1 MKKINFRKI
10 GILLTI
16 AFFLNSC
23 EKWIDPEINVDP
35 NAPADVNLNLL
46 LPSSQAGLAYAFG
59 GDHSRT
65 SAMWMQHLSGVDRQ
79 SFALERYSVLESDN
93 NNLWN
98 TLYGGVLKNLVI
110 MIDKGEEQGA
120 IYYTAVAKILTAF
133 TLGIITDVWND
144 APFSDALRGE
154 DGNLTAQFDTQ
165 EQLYNTMNSYL
176 NDAIALLDQTSPTG
190 VPVPGND
197 DLMYQGNTA
206 KWMKLAKALKVRYAL
221 HLSNRTNDYS
231 PVRALINE
239 GGLMTEVADN
249 FTFNFSTAAN
259 EWNPRYQF
267 DSDRGDIRVGARIV
281 NLMNA
286 TNDPR
291 RPVYFDTKGAAEYV
305 GSGPGEA
312 LTTAAWAGP
321 GYASQGS
328 PVFFFPYFEQ
338 LFIEAEVFFN
348 NDNGR
353 AAAAYNAGVMA
364 SLATHGISDP
374 DWEAAN
380 AAETAGTITME
391 KIMTGKY
398 IAMFLHSETWTDW
411 RRTNIPSLTAPPAV
425 TTATPRRYLY
435 TTDEIN
441 YNGANVPTGQT
452 ATSRVWWDV
461 P

>member
-23 EKWIDPEINVDP
+23 EKWIDPEININP
-35 NAPADVNLNLL
+35 NEPADVNLNLL
-46 LPSSQAGLAYAFG
+46 LPSSQAGIAYAFG

-110 MIDKGEEQGA
+110 MIDKGDEEGA
-120 IYYTAVAKILTAF
+120 IHYTAVAKILTAF

-144 APFSDALRGE
+144 APYSDALRGE
-154 DGNLTAQFDTQ
+154 SGNLTAQFDTQ

-176 NDAIALLDQTSPTG
+176 NDAIALLGQEA
-190 VPVPGND
+190 PVGIPKPGND

-221 HLSNRTNDYS
+221 HLSNRTGDYGS
-231 PVRALINE
+231 VRNLINE
-239 GGLMTEVADN
+239 GGLLEDVSDN
-249 FTFNFSTAAN
+249 FTFNFSAAAN

-267 DSDRGDIRVGARIV
+267 DSDRGDIRVGKRIV
-281 NLMNA
+281 DLMNA

-291 RPVYFDTKGAAEYV
+291 RPVYFYKGDSEDYF

-312 LTTAAWAGP
+312 LTTAAWIGP
-321 GYASQGS
+321 GYASQGA
-328 PVFFFPYFEQ
+328 PVFFFTYFEQ
-338 LFIEAEVFFN
+338 NFIEAEAFFG
-348 NDNGR
+348 NDNTR
-353 AAAAYNAGVMA
+353 AAEAYNAGVMA
-364 SLATHGISDP
+364 SLETHGISDP

-380 AAETAGTITME
+380 AAETSGTITME

-411 RRTNIPSLTAPPAV
+411 RRTNMPSLTAPAAAQ
-425 TTATPRRYLY
+425 TAIPRRYLY

-441 YNGANVPTGQT
+441 YNAENVPTGQT
-452 ATSRVWWDV
+452 STSRVWWDV